1 MHSAASA
8 FAVIRLVVAGAGRS
22 MCSND
27 GTFAIA
33 LVVPMSA
40 ASMYFL
46 AVFSFGLAGD
56 IGARQSIFPARMFT
70 LPVTSS
76 ALAGWPMLYGSIA
89 MMMLWQ
95 IGRAS
100 CRG

>member
-8 FAVIRLVVAGAGRS
+8 FAWELRQRHRWGLLAVLASIVALAVIRLVVAGAGR
-22 MCSND
+22 MVFSND
-27 GTFAIA
+27 EAFAIA

-56 IGARQSIFPARMFT
+56 IGARQSVFPARVFT
-70 LPVTSS
+70 LPGTS
-76 ALAGWPMLYGSIA
+76 
-89 MMMLWQ
+89 
-95 IGRAS
+95 RAPP
-100 CRG
+100 